1 MSQDLREM
9 FRNEEELASDKLQ
22 KGHQKRFEAKLNKAL
37 PKENS
42 DRKYLY
48 LKIAAVLVVAIG
60 VGFIFFSPQ
69 VVNPGM
75 ENQVV
80 ENPVQE
86 NIEEN
91 PEEPV
96 SEKFLVSDVS
106 PEYKKIENYYL
117 ANLNF
122 ELSKLE
128 VTDENKALLDSFM
141 KQLAELEKEYQRL
154 NNEFSEIGANE
165 QTIEA
170 LIGNLQLRLEL
181 MYKLKNKIN
190 EIKKSK
196 NEQYENYEA

>member
-9 FRNEEELASDKLQ
+9 FRNEEELTSDRLQ
-22 KGHQKRFEAKLNKAL
+22 KGHQKRFEAKLDKAL
-37 PKENS
+37 PKENPG
-42 DRKYLY
+42 RKYLF
-48 LKIAAVLVVAIG
+48 LKIAAVLVVAVG

-69 VVNPGM
+69 ALNPGI

-80 ENPVQE
+80 ENPVE
-86 NIEEN
+86 GSIEEN
-91 PEEPV
+91 SEEPV